1 MIYSRSQTYG
11 YALTKSRVLGGAL
24 KSSKRLSSV
33 EIDVQFTERQ
43 IYKVHL
49 NVKYPRKCNWFIVA
63 AKSSCHSSSYFTECT
78 RIEVWHYGGE
88 MVCSFACPTT
98 DKVLI
103 KGASPLSG
111 KIWMARLYVDIW
123 LFCCSWI
130 PWNLSFCYIHCTG
143 QFTPKMKANAEP
155 RLLSYLVWFDSG
167 IVVSQHRLESFF
179 MK

>member
-49 NVKYPRKCNWFIVA
+49 NVKYPRKCSWFIVA
-63 AKSSCHSSSYFTECT
+63 AKSSCPSSSYFMECT
-78 RIEVWHYGGE
+78 GIKDWQYKGE
-88 MVCSFACPTT
+88 TVCSFTCPTT

-103 KGASPLSG
+103 KGASPLTG
-111 KIWMARLYVDIW
+111 KIWLAGLYVD
-123 LFCCSWI
+123 
-130 PWNLSFCYIHCTG
+130 
-143 QFTPKMKANAEP
+143 A
-155 RLLSYLVWFDSG
+155 
-167 IVVSQHRLESFF
+167 
-179 MK
+179 